1 MAIQV
6 GSNFSLKN
14 KNFIDDRQS
23 FDTIIEMVSFSENNI
38 PEGFITYNKETNKYY
53 NFNSIND
60 VDITLGKWREYNG
73 GGSTTD
79 EKVKLSSSS
88 TDAKYLEEFID
99 NSTIEI
105 DNDKKCLVVKKIEGQ
120 TATVAEINFLTG
132 LKSNIQEQINNLGK
146 SMTMYGVFGSKA
158 DLLASISPV
167 PVDGNTAIV
176 IADETNSNKQMTY
189 IYIEAN
195 SAWTPVAETTITV
208 RDFTTDP
215 INLSTE
221 TTGTLPKEKIDA
233 AIARLADVL
242 DIATYKGS
250 GGGIVKKADTLTGL
264 SYAISALNKAISDSH
279 THPNETVLNNIVSNG
294 IGSRFLADNGKYI
307 EILSIGTS
315 TPTYESQIWID
326 TTNITPVL
334 KIYDGTN
341 WITVSGSGSSES
353 GVNISQEDNNA
364 IKSNTDGLFVEDKT
378 EEIKEVD
385 KKIGAIAK
393 YHNYINT
400 GLDYCYLK
408 AETNNIE
415 LNNNQVIPFNIY
427 NNGNMNYNIENYS
440 ILLKANKTYEISC
453 DFLTD
458 GTGYTYIDIYDL
470 THDKVVTSFGKTA
483 ANYNTN
489 NSNSCGNCIYIPE
502 EDCEIQIK
510 MRNIVG
516 TIRLYNRVDN
526 AYFIAKEINRQV
538 VINPVEYINNAQ
550 GIEDIPVGS
559 IIDCSSVSNPPH
571 YLICDG
577 KEYNIS
583 DYPDLAQHFIDEF
596 GQSNYYGGDGN
607 TTFAVPF
614 IGANYKSII
623 PVMLDY
629 SQDGYVASAS
639 SEYSSAYPAWKV
651 FTKTNNDQSDSWAT
665 ANGETTGWVQIKIPY
680 PIPVN
685 KFSITARNENTGKTN
700 LINFQL
706 LGSNDGINFDTI
718 ISIEDEPIWGVNETR
733 YYDIPNSSKAYVY
746 YRLNVTKTSDTTY
759 VDIGGFDLYQ
769 IYSTK
774 AIKCERTCFMNINY
788 VPVIADFGN
797 INSSLGASNT
807 QVRTLWEYVNN
818 EDVSVRIKLSDLVA
832 YTNTGSNEGYLN
844 IEIED
849 TVTQSIYCSTSTY
862 MNINIPEVTIPC
874 GKSLVIKTNWDGHH
888 SSVTWNLTG
897 RFIAIS
903 DYSEMSS
910 STYTDDEISEAVDN
924 ILN

>member
-14 KNFIDDRQS
+14 KNFLDNRQS
-23 FDTIIEMVSFSENNI
+23 FDTILDMVSLSESAI
-38 PEGFITYNKETNKYY
+38 PEGFLAYNKETDKYY
-53 NFNSIND
+53 KFNSNNSID
-60 VDITLGKWREYNG
+60 MTLGKWREYNTSG
-73 GGSTTD
+73 TD
-79 EKVKLSSSS
+79 EKVKMNASSE
-88 TDAKYLEEFID
+88 AKYLQELID

-105 DNDKKCLVVKKIEGQ
+105 DVNNGVIKAI
-120 TATVAEINFLTG
+120 G
-132 LKSNIQEQINNLGK
+132 L
-146 SMTMYGVFGSKA
+146 
-158 DLLASISPV
+158 
-167 PVDGNTAIV
+167 DGL
-176 IADETNSNKQMTY
+176 
-189 IYIEAN
+189 
-195 SAWTPVAETTITV
+195 ETTIATLNFIKNLDKDIMLYFNSIGNPMNFKGVVTDDTALSTV
-208 RDFTTDP
+208 ADPTAGDTYIVQSSASNNDKVMTFVHNGTDFVAIAETSIEVRNFTTDP
-215 INLSTE
+215 IDLSSE
-221 TTGTLPKEKIDA
+221 VTGTLPKEKIDA
-233 AIARLADVL
+233 AIARLAEVL
-242 DIATYKGS
+242 DQTTYKGS
-250 GGGIVKKADTLTGL
+250 GDGIVKQADTLTGL
-264 SYAISALNKAISDSH
+264 TTTIAALNKSITNSH
-279 THPNETVLNNIVSNG
+279 THANKATLDKIISNG
-294 IGSRFLADNGKYI
+294 LGNKFLADNGKYI
-307 EILSIGTS
+307 EIISIGTS
-315 TPTYESQIWID
+315 APVYDSQIWID
-326 TTNITPVL
+326 TTNTIPVL

-341 WITVSGSGSSES
+341 WITVSRSGSSES

-516 TIRLYNRVDN
+516 TIRLYNGVDN

-583 DYPDLAQHFIDEF
+583 DYPDLAQHFINEF
-596 GQSNYYGGDGN
+596 GQSNYYGGDG
-607 TTFAVPF
+607 TTSFAVPF
-614 IGANYKSII
+614 IGTDYKSII
-623 PVMLDY
+623 PAMSDY

-639 SEYSSAYPAWKV
+639 SEYSSTYPAWKA

-718 ISIEDEPIWGVNETR
+718 ISIEDESIWGVNETR

-797 INSSLGASNT
+797 INSSLGSSNT
-807 QVRTLWEYVNN
+807 RVRTLWEYVNN

-874 GKSLVIKTNWDGHH
+874 GKSLVIKTNWDGNH